1 MCLKD
6 SSKDVPGLSLN
17 IEVMGTSDE
26 LNQQSQQKPGEEREM
41 KLYQQKGYQLG
52 LKQAEKVGW
61 SEGRP

>member
-26 LNQQSQQKPGEEREM
+26 LNQQSQQKPGERDEIISAERLPAGPE
-41 KLYQQKGYQLG
+41 
-52 LKQAEKVGW
+52 A
-61 SEGRP
+61 GRESGMA